1 MDDSYATLTAFPG
14 GSQARA
20 TPIAAKYTRFS
31 VVATAGDSAILPVA
45 VPGLHFHVKK
55 GGANALNVF
64 PQGTPHPQILGSLDT
79 INGASANTAF
89 SLPAG
94 KAALFFCAS
103 PSLWDVIQ
111 SAV

>member
-1 MDDSYATLTAFPG
+1 MDNSYATLTAFAG

-20 TPIAAKYTRFS
+20 TPIAATHTRFN

-45 VPGLHFHVKK
+45 VAGLHYYVKN
-55 GGANALNVF
+55 GGANAMNIW
-64 PQGTPHPQILGSLDT
+64 PQSTPHPQLLGTSDT
-79 INGASANTAF
+79 INGAAVNVAF

-111 SAV
+111 SFV